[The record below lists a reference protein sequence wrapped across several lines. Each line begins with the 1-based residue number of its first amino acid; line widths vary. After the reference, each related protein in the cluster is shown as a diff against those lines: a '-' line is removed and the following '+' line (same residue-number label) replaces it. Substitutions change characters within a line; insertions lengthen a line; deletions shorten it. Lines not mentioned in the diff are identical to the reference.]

1 MESSKR
7 KDAYTQTLSVS
18 QVRSESKESHHP
30 GIKENGNGSAY
41 RKGEVSGRS
50 HPDMFQINRKELIQ
64 SLIQR
69 STYCLSAPLA
79 ETNAYKLIVDCNI
92 FMGIDTMVPIPN
104 NLYIFDKTTQKT
116 VFVSAI
122 NEYLKKE
129 CINIFRDLNANDF
142 KNSLEKQ
149 VLTYTKGNVERS
161 FERIFPQQV
170 GD

>member
-1 MESSKR
+1 MRISDWSS
-7 KDAYTQTLSVS
+7 DVCSSDL
-18 QVRSESKESHHP
+18 
-30 GIKENGNGSAY
+30 
-41 RKGEVSGRS
+41 VSGRS

-161 FERIFPQQV
+161 FERILSPTGWGLKEYV
-170 GD
+170 PLKKGY

>member
-1 MESSKR
+1 
-7 KDAYTQTLSVS
+7 
-18 QVRSESKESHHP
+18 
-30 GIKENGNGSAY
+30 
-41 RKGEVSGRS
+41 
-50 HPDMFQINRKELIQ
+50 MFQINRKELIQ

-116 VFVSAI
+116 VFESAI

-161 FERIFPQQV
+161 FERILSPTGWGLKEYV
-170 GD
+170 PLKKRILI